1 MKSVF
6 HSSYFISGLFP
17 PYNLIATTANG
28 EFELWISCTPRGANQ
43 LNFKALGKHDTRL
56 DTPFGFVLF
65 NQNNEMDSLQI
76 EILFLW
82 VMCVCLCVYI
92 ASSSLWPS
100 QSQNSKTPD
109 IFFFHLQ
116 VGLSGKA
123 HSLQRDLNNLAGA
136 RDTSE
141 KKGFHIILTG
151 SYGINGIFFIDD
163 IVNLY

>member
-1 MKSVF
+1 MK
-6 HSSYFISGLFP
+6 
-17 PYNLIATTANG
+17 
-28 EFELWISCTPRGANQ
+28 WIHFKLRSFSCG
-43 LNFKALGKHDTRL
+43 
-56 DTPFGFVLF
+56 
-65 NQNNEMDSLQI
+65 S
-76 EILFLW
+76 
-82 VMCVCLCVYI
+82 CVCVCVCVSHPHLC
-92 ASSSLWPS
+92 
-100 QSQNSKTPD
+100 QSEISKTPD

-136 RDTSE
+136 GDTSE

>member
-76 EILFLW
+76 EILFLS
-82 VMCVCLCVYI
+82 VMCVCVCIYILHPHLC
-92 ASSSLWPS
+92 
-100 QSQNSKTPD
+100 QSENSKTPD

-136 RDTSE
+136 GDTSE

>member
-6 HSSYFISGLFP
+6 HSSYFISRLFP

-136 RDTSE
+136 GDTSE

>member
-6 HSSYFISGLFP
+6 HSSYFISRLFP

-82 VMCVCLCVYI
+82 VMCVCVCVYI
-92 ASSSLWPS
+92 SHPHLCDLLNPRIL
-100 QSQNSKTPD
+100 KLL
-109 IFFFHLQ
+109 IFSFFTCRLGYQ
-116 VGLSGKA
+116 
-123 HSLQRDLNNLAGA
+123 A
-136 RDTSE
+136 RPIHFKE
-141 KKGFHIILTG
+141 ILIILLELETHLKRRVST
-151 SYGINGIFFIDD
+151 SY
-163 IVNLY
+163 